1 MEDKAIHS
9 VSTFMKNSRIL
20 ILAPHTDD
28 GEFGCGGTIS
38 RFVEEGREVYYAAFS
53 TAEESV
59 PPEFPPTIL
68 EDEVRAGTRA
78 LGIPADNLLIYKYQ
92 VRHLPH
98 VRQEILE
105 ELVRLKR
112 ELDPSMVILPSSCD
126 LHQDHQT
133 VYMEGLRA
141 FKMITVLGYELPWNN
156 MSFDPRHFVVLQ
168 ERHVRTKIEALKCY
182 ESQKCRPYSKE
193 DFIWSWARSRG
204 GQIFVEF
211 AEAFDVLRWVLP

>member
-1 MEDKAIHS
+1 MNNR
-9 VSTFMKNSRIL
+9 VL
-20 ILAPHTDD
+20 VLAPHTDD

-38 RFVEEGREVYYAAFS
+38 RFVQEGKQVFYAAFS

-59 PPEFPPTIL
+59 PPEFSPDIL
-68 EDEVRAGTRA
+68 KQEVRAGTQA
-78 LGIPADNLLIYKYQ
+78 LGIPPENLLVYSYA

-105 ELVRLKR
+105 ELVKLKR
-112 ELDPSMVILPSSCD
+112 EIDPGTVFLPSSRD

-141 FKMITVLGYELPWNN
+141 FKMVTVLGYELPWNN
-156 MSFDPRHFVVLQ
+156 LSFDYRHFVVLQ
-168 ERHVRTKIEALKCY
+168 EEHVQTKVNALKCY
-182 ESQKCRPYSKE
+182 RSQQCRPYSEE

-204 GQIFVEF
+204 GQISVQY
-211 AEAFDVLRWVLP
+211 AETFDVLRWVLP

>member
-1 MEDKAIHS
+1 MANNR
-9 VSTFMKNSRIL
+9 VL

-38 RFVEEGREVYYAAFS
+38 RLIEEGKEVFYAAFS
-53 TAEESV
+53 TSEESV
-59 PPEFPPTIL
+59 PPEFPPDIL
-68 EDEVRAGTRA
+68 EKEVRAGTRT
-78 LGIPADNLLIYKYQ
+78 LGIASENLLIYKYM
-92 VRHLPH
+92 VRHLPY

-112 ELDPSMVILPSSCD
+112 EVDPGTVFLPSSQD

-141 FKMITVLGYELPWNN
+141 FKMVTVLGYELPWNN
-156 MSFDPRHFVVLQ
+156 LSFDYRHFVVLKKH
-168 ERHVRTKIEALKCY
+168 HVQAKVDALKCY
-182 ESQKCRPYSKE
+182 RSQQGKPYSKE

-204 GQIFVEF
+204 GQISVQY
-211 AEAFDVLRWVLP
+211 AEAFDVLRWILP